1 MIMHVIY
8 IYIYI
13 LLLFMGYH
21 VKALHKKT
29 DKRLGLNRQEVPDST
44 PWEVPEIEPME
55 PVRSTDL
62 ADLWSPLG
70 VTWVEHNR
78 CVVPGNFPQ
87 DQLAG
92 DTLEA
97 YAHTRSSASLFD
109 VSFKDLSKTALGCF
123 GLGCLG
129 ARLPAGGAEA
139 DRHGS
144 GVRGRPVPHLQPA
157 VHADR

>member
-1 MIMHVIY
+1 MYVLVYRYVRMASIVY
-8 IYIYI
+8 IGDIQYACFVHGLSSYAARPEIQ
-13 LLLFMGYH
+13 
-21 VKALHKKT
+21 VP
-29 DKRLGLNRQEVPDST
+29 LGLDCQELSDTT

-87 DQLAG
+87 EQITG

-97 YAHTRSSASLFD
+97 YAHTRSAASLFD
-109 VSFKDLSKTALGCF
+109 VSFKDASIYSLFTACF
-123 GLGCLG
+123 SHFKWTRAPLRC
-129 ARLPAGGAEA
+129 
-139 DRHGS
+139 
-144 GVRGRPVPHLQPA
+144 
-157 VHADR
+157 